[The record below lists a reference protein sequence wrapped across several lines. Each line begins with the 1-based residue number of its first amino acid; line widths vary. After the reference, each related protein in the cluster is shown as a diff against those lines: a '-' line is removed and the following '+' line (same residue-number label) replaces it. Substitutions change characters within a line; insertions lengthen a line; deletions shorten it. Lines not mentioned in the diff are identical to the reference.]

1 MDKEAARELVR
12 ELTAALEAPTPLQL
26 VPIVTKAARL
36 AAMVDD
42 KENRT
47 IFEFHL
53 AGIAEGEVQGRR
65 VSPLSHPD
73 GGRILSLVCSDR
85 EAPNSTAPQ
94 GKTPL
99 AAPLEELE
107 RALTIFEQE
116 LVGSGVSSVE
126 AENFRSLVRIK
137 TRIRNRV
144 GVFVRNV
151 ATKLSDVDAN
161 NLRLPTPVGTK
172 IFIGHG
178 GSQVWMALRFF
189 LKDRLGLE
197 CIEFN
202 EASQAGNLTVDRLGQ
217 MLNEAG
223 FAFIV
228 ATGEDKHEDGTL
240 HARENVIHEA
250 GLFQARL
257 KFKRAIVLL
266 EAGCAK
272 FSNIH
277 GLTHIEFPKGHIM
290 AASEEI
296 RRVLE
301 REGFFA
307 PAAV

>member
-1 MDKEAARELVR
+1 
-12 ELTAALEAPTPLQL
+12 
-26 VPIVTKAARL
+26 
-36 AAMVDD
+36 
-42 KENRT
+42 
-47 IFEFHL
+47 
-53 AGIAEGEVQGRR
+53 
-65 VSPLSHPD
+65 
-73 GGRILSLVCSDR
+73 
-85 EAPNSTAPQ
+85 
-94 GKTPL
+94 
-99 AAPLEELE
+99 
-107 RALTIFEQE
+107 
-116 LVGSGVSSVE
+116 
-126 AENFRSLVRIK
+126 
-137 TRIRNRV
+137 
-144 GVFVRNV
+144 
-151 ATKLSDVDAN
+151 
-161 NLRLPTPVGTK
+161 
-172 IFIGHG
+172 
-178 GSQVWMALRFF
+178 MALRFF